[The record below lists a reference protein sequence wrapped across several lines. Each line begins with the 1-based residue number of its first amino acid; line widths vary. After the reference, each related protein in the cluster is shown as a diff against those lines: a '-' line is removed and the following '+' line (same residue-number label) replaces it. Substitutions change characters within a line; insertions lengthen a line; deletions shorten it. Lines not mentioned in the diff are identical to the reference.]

1 MKISTDR
8 LKQIV
13 FEEYLKEEG
22 IISEHLSED
31 KADDLLAYIRGGKK
45 PDWIDDDREIPDPPE
60 VPATKKRP
68 PADETM
74 PMSRQSEPE
83 SIEDKIGALISGM
96 NPEEVAALF
105 QNVFEKIPGVETQ
118 DEAPPETL
126 YSPGAEG
133 RPQVGF
139 KLEEL
144 KALIRKILSESV

>member
-1 MKISTDR
+1 
-8 LKQIV
+8 
-13 FEEYLKEEG
+13 
-22 IISEHLSED
+22 
-31 KADDLLAYIRGGKK
+31 
-45 PDWIDDDREIPDPPE
+45 
-60 VPATKKRP
+60 
-68 PADETM
+68 M
-74 PMSRQSEPE
+74 PMSRQDEPE